1 MKPFYTRFSFA
12 LAAFCLLINLN
23 LKAQETPLTPSH
35 IKAAEDMLTSM
46 NMPYIFTS
54 SINNMVNMQTA
65 NVPLDQR
72 KAFSDAMKTFLNK
85 YLNWDLLKTD
95 LSKIYASEFTEPEI
109 KELTKFYQTPL
120 GKKMIEK
127 SPALMQKGML
137 IGQQAVVSHQSEL
150 QDIMKSLAPKN

>member
-1 MKPFYTRFSFA
+1 MKPFYQRFSFA
-12 LAAFCLLINLN
+12 FAALCFLINLN
-23 LKAQETPLTPSH
+23 LKAQEMAITPSH
-35 IKAAEDMLTSM
+35 LKAAEDMLTSM

-54 SINNMVNMQTA
+54 SINNMVNVQSS
-65 NVPLDQR
+65 NLPLDQR

-95 LSKIYASEFTEPEI
+95 MSRIYASEFTESEI
-109 KELTKFYQTPL
+109 KELTRFYQTPL

-137 IGQQAVVSHQSEL
+137 IGQQAVVAHQAEL
-150 QDIMKSLAPKN
+150 QDMMKSLAPKN